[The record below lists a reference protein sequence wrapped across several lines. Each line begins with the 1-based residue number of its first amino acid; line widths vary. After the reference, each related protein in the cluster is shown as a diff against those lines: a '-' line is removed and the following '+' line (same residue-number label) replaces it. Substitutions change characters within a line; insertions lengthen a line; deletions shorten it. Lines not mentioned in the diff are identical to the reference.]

1 MPLEVGNMG
10 GIGDFVAALTGRDKI
25 RKQAEDDAW
34 ARAVNIGR
42 AKKAAAEAGIT
53 EDKLTQRGGLA
64 EAIFNAA
71 PPGTMTREQAAGLA
85 TIGRGGF
92 GNFPQLVQGQ
102 SGLFDLG
109 QTQRAAQMATQENP
123 DTAMLNRVL
132 AARVSG
138 GGPLSPQETD
148 PEGLASALIGTEQA
162 QAGSYRANAAQN
174 YASANAANEL
184 AGLRARTDPNIR
196 STGGGS
202 AAAGGGSLS
211 PDTMAMFSRPN
222 PLDPTGKPVLDPSQ
236 YQDFLGWWQSTGGT
250 GNINDAARRWL
261 TIRNPVF
268 IDPTNP
274 SSMSRSPSAGL
285 PQAVPDTSQ
294 LEADLR
300 RDGAPT
306 EAISEIVRSITQGR
320 SFDVQVPAQQQRQRF
335 TAEDAQQALADA
347 REAIRRGLISPEEA
361 KRRLR
366 EAGMSKTAEFIR

>member
-34 ARAVNIGR
+34 GRASNIGR
-42 AKKAAAEAGIT
+42 ARKTAAEARIT
-53 EDKLTQRGGLA
+53 EDEAQQRQGLA
-64 EAIFNAA
+64 EAILNAA
-71 PPGTMTREQAAGLA
+71 PPGTMTPEQAAGLA

-196 STGGGS
+196 ATSGGS

-222 PLDPTGKPVLDPSQ
+222 PLDPAGKPSLDPEM
-236 YQDFLGWWQSTGGT
+236 YQQFLQWRMSTGAT
-250 GNINDAARRWL
+250 GNINDDARRWL
-261 TIRNPVF
+261 ATRVAPGPDIGGLGGVTSDIGGLARIAQQFAAGMPQ
-268 IDPTNP
+268 
-274 SSMSRSPSAGL
+274 SPQAPP
-285 PQAVPDTSQ
+285 PQAVQ
-294 LEADLR
+294 YLR
-300 RDGAPT
+300 ANPGLAAAFDQKYGQGA
-306 EAISEIVRSITQGR
+306 A
-320 SFDVQVPAQQQRQRF
+320 
-335 TAEDAQQALADA
+335 A
-347 REAIRRGLISPEEA
+347 RILG
-361 KRRLR
+361 
-366 EAGMSKTAEFIR
+366 GQ